1 MTLSW
6 RDWNNA
12 IGRAIFSGEQVNRV
26 VYLAVDAEEIGRI
39 GREFDLE
46 PDAAYES
53 FRAAVIAEV
62 RDGWPD
68 PSRTIQEGHFPDYL
82 AALAAQVVSAFQMHD
97 DGLTGATAYW
107 RRLRQFLGQ
116 SSEDKMPDGL
126 KNRRHQDLWNGLRS
140 WANETNNGRLG
151 RVRLVEKSKGHY
163 LVAKP
168 LGQCLLRR
176 ADLENLRLL
185 FDSHGRPDP
194 EPYHGRRLRELVDE
208 CDVP

>member
-39 GREFDLE
+39 GRVFDLE

-53 FRAAVIAEV
+53 FRAAVIAGV

-68 PSRTIQEGHFPDYL
+68 PSRTIQVGHFPDYL
-82 AALAAQVVSAFQMHD
+82 AALAAQVVAAFQMHD

-107 RRLRQFLGQ
+107 RRLRQFLRQ

-126 KNRRHQDLWNGLRS
+126 KNRQHQDLG
-140 WANETNNGRLG
+140 T
-151 RVRLVEKSKGHY
+151 V
-163 LVAKP
+163 
-168 LGQCLLRR
+168 
-176 ADLENLRLL
+176 
-185 FDSHGRPDP
+185 
-194 EPYHGRRLRELVDE
+194 
-208 CDVP
+208 